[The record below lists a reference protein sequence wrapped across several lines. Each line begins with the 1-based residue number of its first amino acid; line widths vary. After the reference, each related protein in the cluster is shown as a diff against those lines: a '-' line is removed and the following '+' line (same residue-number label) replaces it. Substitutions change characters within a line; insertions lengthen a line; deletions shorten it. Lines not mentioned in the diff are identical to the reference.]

1 MQIRETPKNV
11 KMEEKKNSPKKHQK
25 TQKKSEYCFVKP
37 GSSA

>member
-25 TQKKSEYCFVKP
+25 TQKKSTLSHEQRL
-37 GSSA
+37 